1 MKGVWKKEKT
11 QLTGCCLL
19 KMGFLNEFITQQL
32 KEGPEEQLWA
42 AKQDKPLCPEM
53 WHLGTAAVA
62 QRRDVGSSRAAW
74 ELVWGLQMGAQLSV
88 GQQDVCLILE
98 LPFCS
103 RDGSLQSSKPELIPA
118 GVFKKCLGHFSP
130 PVPSLYC
137 GTLCGSLGIKIFG
150 QCVCVFA
157 LWAQSC
163 SILSSLKFYGKQ
175 RQNQTSLA

>member
-1 MKGVWKKEKT
+1 
-11 QLTGCCLL
+11 
-19 KMGFLNEFITQQL
+19 MGSKAGQ
-32 KEGPEEQLWA
+32 A
-42 AKQDKPLCPEM
+42 PLP
-53 WHLGTAAVA
+53 
-62 QRRDVGSSRAAW
+62 RDVAFGDSCSGSEEGCGLLQDSLGAGLGAPDGSTAPCWTAGCVCDPRAA
-74 ELVWGLQMGAQLSV
+74 
-88 GQQDVCLILE
+88 IL
-98 LPFCS
+98 FQ
-103 RDGSLQSSKPELIPA
+103 DGSLQSSKPELIPA
-118 GVFKKCLGHFSP
+118 GVFKKCWGHFSP